1 MTGIAEKV
9 PRAEV
14 PANGFLNP
22 RASEGEKPRPSSKCT
37 YRTKTTRM
45 AASLGQREP
54 HGPSR
59 LRARM
64 VRAEP
69 LGGYSNPALNGV
81 QGSLGWVLNGCAA
94 CC

>member
-1 MTGIAEKV
+1 MTGVAEQV

-14 PANGFLNP
+14 PANGSLIP
-22 RASEGEKPRPSSKCT
+22 RASGGEKPPARSKCT

-45 AASLGQREP
+45 AARLRQREP
-54 HGPSR
+54 QDPSR

-69 LGGYSNPALNGV
+69 MSGYSNPALNGV
-81 QGSLGWVLNGCAA
+81 QGSPGWVRNGSAA